1 MIGVIARRAE
11 FPAVE
16 EFFQMFKTPWEFFEP
31 GRTYDVVIITTEE
44 VPVMDAKVLL
54 VYGSAP
60 RSCDARLKLSTHSR
74 VQPARVSCEDVELP
88 LYRGALG
95 LSGAGAR
102 MLGILSSAEHAGI
115 KCGSAR
121 QVVYRF
127 GFDLFQEIA
136 ALLEQGQPAEN
147 AGTPTLEIHIQLLR
161 NCILDAGVS
170 IMEIPPAPA
179 GQDFIVSLTH
189 DIDFVGIRKHFFD
202 HTMLGFFHRAT
213 AGTLRDLIRGKIS
226 LARALKIW
234 LAVLK
239 LPFVYLHLAKD
250 FWIPFEWYLEVEK
263 NLPATYY
270 LIPFKHQAGERV
282 ASRHADRR
290 AAPYDITDLPEWTA
304 ALLKAGCEIGVH
316 GIDSWHSV
324 EEGREELRRIT
335 QATNNNTGTGIRM
348 HWLLRDEHTNRVL
361 EQAGYTYDS
370 TTGYNETV
378 GYFSGTTQVYRPLDA
393 RTLLELP
400 MHIQDGALFYANRLN
415 LSDAEAWNR
424 CQPLLQNAR
433 RFGGVLTL
441 LWHDRS
447 HGPERF
453 WGGFY
458 MRMVRELKTQKVW
471 FATARQA
478 VDWFQTRREA
488 TFEQNQ
494 TGLRVKLPLS
504 SRKPMRPLALRVH
517 RACPSDR
524 KTTDISWTGD
534 TDMELNNLTQTS
546 DSQDSTVPA
555 MLVQA

>member
-1 MIGVIARRAE
+1 
-11 FPAVE
+11 
-16 EFFQMFKTPWEFFEP
+16 
-31 GRTYDVVIITTEE
+31 
-44 VPVMDAKVLL
+44 VLL

-60 RSCDARLKLSTHSR
+60 RSCDDTLKLSTHSR
-74 VQPARVSCEDVELP
+74 VHQARVICEGVELP
-88 LYRGALG
+88 IYGDALG
-95 LSGAGAR
+95 ISGSGTCL
-102 MLGILSSAEHAGI
+102 LGILSNAEHAGI

-121 QVVYRF
+121 QIVYRF
-127 GFDLFQEIA
+127 GFDLFQETA
-136 ALLEQGQPAEN
+136 ALLKKGQPAEN
-147 AGTPTLEIHIQLLR
+147 ASIPTFEIHIQFLR

-170 IMEIPPAPA
+170 LVEIPPAPA
-179 GQDFIVSLTH
+179 EHDFIVSLTH

-202 HTMLGFFHRAT
+202 HTMLGFLYRAT
-213 AGTLRDLIRGKIS
+213 VGTLRDLIRGKIF
-226 LARALKIW
+226 LGRALKIW

-270 LIPFKHQAGERV
+270 LIPFKHRIGERV
-282 ASRHADRR
+282 TSRRAKRR
-290 AAPYDITDLPEWTA
+290 AAPYDITDLPELTA

-316 GIDSWHSV
+316 GVDSWHSA
-324 EEGREELRRIT
+324 EKGREERRRIT

-400 MHIQDGALFYANRLN
+400 MHIQDGALFYTNRLN
-415 LSDAEAWNR
+415 LSDAEAWSR

-433 RFGGVLTL
+433 MFGGVLTL

-453 WGGFY
+453 WGEFY
-458 MRMVRELKTQKVW
+458 MRMVQELKTQNVW
-471 FATARQA
+471 FASARQA
-478 VDWFQTRREA
+478 VEWFQTRREA
-488 TFEQNQ
+488 IFEQDQ
-494 TGLRVKLPLS
+494 TCLRVKLPLS
-504 SRKPMRPLALRVH
+504 SRKPMRPLVLRVH
-517 RACPSDR
+517 RVCTPANTTPPAR
-524 KTTDISWTGD
+524 KTTDIPWTGE
-534 TDMELNNLTQTS
+534 TDIELNSLIQTTP
-546 DSQDSTVPA
+546 SQDPYVPA
-555 MLVQA
+555 VLVQA